1 MTTSVLITCVV
12 SYLLGSI
19 PNGLVFGKLLWHVD
33 LREHGSH
40 NIGATNAWRTLGKGP
55 GFLIFLLD
63 FLKGAVSVYL
73 AEVLTGIP
81 FVMIL
86 AGVLAIVGHS
96 CSLFLHFKGGKG
108 VATGLGVIT
117 MLMPLPS
124 LIVFLVWLA
133 IVKVSGYVSLGSCI
147 AAALVPVLAW
157 AFSYTLEYTVFG
169 VLAAAFIIV
178 RHKSN
183 IARLLNGTESKIH
196 AGHRGNTRG

>member
-12 SYLLGSI
+12 SYLLGAI

-157 AFSYTLEYTVFG
+157 AFSYPLEYTVFG